1 MLEKF
6 ISDARSVS
14 LKEEEKSAMRQT
26 LVSFVR
32 THPVMIGVETRQV
45 EQRPGILQGLVSLMF
60 KPMPLVLIIALIFG
74 GSASFAAEQALPG
87 DALYPV
93 KVRVN
98 EEVRGWVTLTPE
110 AKAQWE
116 ARKAERRLLE
126 AEKLVSRGEFNTQA
140 SAHIEENFEAHAQR
154 VTERTEAFSDKENF
168 EAAADVSARF
178 ETSLMAH
185 ERILEKLVN
194 ELEGTE
200 NAHGEL
206 TSLTQSVG
214 ARLAIAARAR
224 ASAEGRV
231 SGITQAQAGKAA
243 EGKKR
248 SAENKIAEVRRLIE
262 RAKDS
267 LGPEATLKAAARL
280 TVAEQRVAEGRVK
293 MDAGAYGEAFMLLS
307 EAHQVAQEGK
317 LLIEARRTLQLN
329 LDLNGTAKERHGT
342 RADMAEE
349 VEIGE
354 SVDELEAEIK
364 SLEGDI
370 EAESEAVI
378 DGGMETDAGAG
389 GQTDVR
395 GSVGGADVEGSAG
408 LELGL

>member
-1 MLEKF
+1 MENMLEKF

-32 THPVMIGVETRQV
+32 THPGMIGVETRQV

-248 SAENKIAEVRRLIE
+248 SAENKIAE
-262 RAKDS
+262 
-267 LGPEATLKAAARL
+267 
-280 TVAEQRVAEGRVK
+280 QRVAEGRVK

-408 LELGL
+408 LKLGL